1 MRIIKPLIF
10 ALAIGSPVA
19 TYAFT
24 NDDSAVNSAVQ
35 DHQAAVFDY
44 AQKTNR
50 PIPNVVDYKYGM
62 QLDIAKVVRTSPEL
76 RECKVIPQL
85 MTYEDS
91 KGDLNT
97 VRYQVMSRCRGKN

>member
-1 MRIIKPLIF
+1 MRIIKPLII
-10 ALAIGSPVA
+10 ALALGSPMA
-19 TYAFT
+19 TYAFA
-24 NDDSAVNSAVQ
+24 NDESAVKSAMQ
-35 DHQAAVFDY
+35 DHQAAVVDY

-50 PIPNVVDYKYGM
+50 PVPGVVDYKYGM
-62 QLDIAKVVRTSPEL
+62 KLDIAKVVKTSPEL

-97 VRYQVMSRCRGKN
+97 VRYQIMSRCRGKN